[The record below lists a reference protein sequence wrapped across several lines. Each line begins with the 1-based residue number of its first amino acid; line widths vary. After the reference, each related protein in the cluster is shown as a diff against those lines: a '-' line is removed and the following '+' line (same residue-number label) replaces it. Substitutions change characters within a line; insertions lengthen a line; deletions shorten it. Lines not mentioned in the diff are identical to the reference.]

1 MCCRDKKAIVMIG
14 NIYIYTVYIYET
26 TWQMMTTRIIIYNL
40 RLEDN
45 TFQVFLQCSMQY
57 VMFGSIDFCLETNLI
72 GLR

>member
-45 TFQVFLQCSMQY
+45 TFQVFLQCSM
-57 VMFGSIDFCLETNLI
+57 
-72 GLR
+72 